1 MIPLNTKVKNE
12 KVSLKFWVE
21 HINSISSLQKKSSKQ
36 MEQGKSCLFFSYYN
50 LCFCVPVPPSLW
62 QEYCSS
68 MVTFHQG
75 IVNKKQENKDTNF
88 ITEE

>member
-1 MIPLNTKVKNE
+1 
-12 KVSLKFWVE
+12 
-21 HINSISSLQKKSSKQ
+21 

-75 IVNKKQENKDTNF
+75 IVNTKQGNKGPNF
-88 ITEE
+88 IKENISKLLMINYKRKGYGNKVLFKVDQIKM